1 MKYFVPAISWHVGES
16 NLAVDL
22 TVGIDASNLR
32 RGGGVTHLIEI
43 LRAAEPAQQGIS
55 KVIVFGGT
63 STLAQLDNQPW
74 LVKRALP
81 DLDGGLITRL
91 FWQYFKLTVLLNK
104 ENCSILFVPGGS
116 FFSSFRPV
124 VTMSR
129 NLLPFERQEMKRY
142 GFSMMGLKL
151 WLLRFGQ
158 TRSLRRAD
166 GVIFLTEYA
175 KTAVTQVSGRLNG
188 HVTQIS
194 HGLDVR
200 FLSPPKFQKPINEY
214 GPNNPYQILYVSI
227 IDQYKHQWCVVE
239 AVAAL
244 RNKGLPLVLS
254 LVGPAYAPA
263 LKKLSQSME
272 KYDPTGTWIQYHGA
286 VNYRELHHM
295 YAQADLGLFAS
306 SCENMPNILL
316 ETMAAGLPI
325 AASNMGP
332 MPEVLGDAGVYFDP
346 TKPTAI
352 GTAIEALVSSPEL
365 RGMNANNSY
374 ERVQQFS
381 WKRCAEETFSFL
393 AQIAEQ
399 YSAKK
404 YG

>member
-1 MKYFVPAISWHVGES
+1 M
-16 NLAVDL
+16 AVDL

-32 RGGGVTHLIEI
+32 RGGGVTHLNEI
-43 LRAAEPAQQGIS
+43 LRAAEPAKHGIS

-63 STLAQLDNQPW
+63 STLAQLDHRPW

-91 FWQYFKLTVLLNK
+91 FWQCFKLTSLLKK
-104 ENCSILFVPGGS
+104 EHCTILFVPGGS
-116 FFSSFRPV
+116 FSSSFRPV

-142 GFSMMGLKL
+142 GLSMMGLKL

-158 TRSLRRAD
+158 TRSLREAD

-175 KTAVTQVSGRLNG
+175 KTAVTKVSGRLKG
-188 HVTQIS
+188 FVSQIS
-194 HGLDVR
+194 HGLDAR
-200 FLSPPKFQKPINEY
+200 FLSPPKPQKPITAY
-214 GPNNPYQILYVSI
+214 GSTNPYQILYVSI

-244 RNKGLPLVLS
+244 RNKGLPLVLN
-254 LVGPAYAPA
+254 LVGPAYTPA
-263 LKKLSQSME
+263 LKRLRQSIE
-272 KYDPTGTWIQYHGA
+272 KYDPAGNWIHYHGA
-286 VNYRELHHM
+286 VKYHELHLM
-295 YAQADLGLFAS
+295 YAQADLGIFAS

-332 MPEVLGDAGVYFDP
+332 MFEVLGDAGVYFDP
-346 TKPTAI
+346 TKPTEIA
-352 GTAIEALVSSPEL
+352 TAIETLVNAPALRSI
-365 RGMNANNSY
+365 NATNSY
-374 ERVQQFS
+374 ERAQQFS
-381 WKRCAEETFSFL
+381 WQRCAQETFSFL

-399 YSAKK
+399 YPLKK

>member
-1 MKYFVPAISWHVGES
+1 MGES
-16 NLAVDL
+16 NLSVNL

-43 LRAAEPAQQGIS
+43 LRAAEPDRQGIS
-55 KVIVFGGT
+55 KVVVFGSA
-63 STLAQLDNQPW
+63 STLAQLDSQPW

-81 DLDGGLITRL
+81 DLDSGLLARL
-91 FWQYFKLTVLLNK
+91 FWQCFKITALLHK

-116 FFSSFRPV
+116 FSSSFRPV

-158 TRSLRRAD
+158 TRSLRKAD

-175 KTAVTQVSGRLNG
+175 KTAVTQVSGRLKG
-188 HVTQIS
+188 LVTQIS
-194 HGLDVR
+194 HGLDAR
-200 FLSPPKFQKPINEY
+200 FLSPPKPQRPITEY
-214 GPNNPYQILYVSI
+214 GSTSPYQILYVSI

-244 RNKGLPLVLS
+244 RNKGLPLELN

-263 LKKLSQSME
+263 LKKLRQSME
-272 KYDPTGTWIQYHGA
+272 KYDPEDTWIHYHGA
-286 VNYRELHHM
+286 VNYRELHHI
-295 YAQADLGLFAS
+295 YAQADLGIFAS

-346 TKPTAI
+346 TKPTEIA
-352 GTAIEALVSSPEL
+352 TAIEALVSSPEL
-365 RGMNANNSY
+365 RSINATNSY

-381 WKRCAEETFSFL
+381 WQHCAEETFSFL
-393 AQIAEQ
+393 AQIAQQ
-399 YSAKK
+399 YSVQK